1 MRFTKKTREILNFID
16 EYGFITNNICSRTIF
31 KGGKQAYTQ
40 SQKKLKIMC
49 ENKAIT
55 KYIHPVTKEFIY
67 QVEKKEVDD
76 HRRMIID
83 LYSRIYEFADEI
95 IYFKI
100 EETWATANRRND
112 AHIIFSKDDSVIG
125 LLVEFDKHHKTS
137 KKKLDDIY
145 NSGEVQ
151 QWYLDKFNVEYFPS
165 FLIISLLGNTRHIS
179 DNYECLA
186 VNYEF
191 EGLETILRG

>member
-1 MRFTKKTREILNFID
+1 MRFTKKTREILNFIN

-67 QVEKKEVDD
+67 QVEKKEIDD

-100 EETWATANRRND
+100 EETWAMANRRND
-112 AHIIFSKDDSVIG
+112 AHIIFSKDDSIIG
-125 LLVEFDKHHKTS
+125 LLVELDKSHKTS

-151 QWYLDKFNVEYFPS
+151 QWYLDKFNVDYFPS

-179 DNYECLA
+179 NDYECLA
-186 VNYEF
+186 TNYEF
-191 EGLETILRG
+191 EGLETILKG

>member
-1 MRFTKKTREILNFID
+1 M
-16 EYGFITNNICSRTIF
+16 Y
-31 KGGKQAYTQ
+31 
-40 SQKKLKIMC
+40 

-67 QVEKKEVDD
+67 QVEKNEVDD

-100 EETWATANRRND
+100 EEAWDVSNRRND

-125 LLVEFDKHHKTS
+125 LLVELDKSHKTS

-191 EGLETILRG
+191 EGLEAILRG

>member
-1 MRFTKKTREILNFID
+1 MRFTKKTREILDFINK
-16 EYGFITNNICSRTIF
+16 YGFITNNICSRTVF

-67 QVEKKEVDD
+67 QVEKKEIDD
-76 HRRMIID
+76 HRRMIVD
-83 LYSRIYEFADEI
+83 LYSRIYEFSDEI

-100 EETWATANRRND
+100 EETWAMASRRND
-112 AHIIFSKDDSVIG
+112 AHIIFSKDDSIIG
-125 LLVEFDKHHKTS
+125 ILIELDKSHKTS

-145 NSGEVQ
+145 NSREVQ
-151 QWYLDKFNVEYFPS
+151 QWYLDNFNVEYFPS

-179 DNYECLA
+179 NDYECLA
-186 VNYEF
+186 INYEF
-191 EGLETILRG
+191 EGLEAILRG